1 MYCEVIAESFGYLKK
16 AKDGQKEM
24 DDLLE
29 VVKKR
34 EWNAGLKVGEKI
46 GIQIGEKKGLEK
58 GLKKGIQKG
67 IQETKIEF
75 VKRMNED
82 GLNIEIIAKYVG
94 LTVKEVMTL
103 LSTS

>member
-1 MYCEVIAESFGYLKK
+1 
-16 AKDGQKEM
+16 M

-29 VVKKR
+29 AAKKR
-34 EWNAGLKVGEKI
+34 EWNAGLKVGEKR
-46 GIQIGEKKGLEK
+46 GIQIGEKTGEKK

-82 GLNIEIIAKYVG
+82 GLNIEIIAKYAG

-103 LSTS
+103 LSAS

>member
-1 MYCEVIAESFGYLKK
+1 
-16 AKDGQKEM
+16 M

-34 EWNAGLKVGEKI
+34 EWNAGLKVGEKR
-46 GIQIGEKKGLEK
+46 GKQIGEKTGE
-58 GLKKGIQKG
+58 KKGIQKG

-82 GLNIEIIAKYVG
+82 GLNIEIIAKYAG
-94 LTVKEVMTL
+94 LSVKEVMKII
-103 LSTS
+103 